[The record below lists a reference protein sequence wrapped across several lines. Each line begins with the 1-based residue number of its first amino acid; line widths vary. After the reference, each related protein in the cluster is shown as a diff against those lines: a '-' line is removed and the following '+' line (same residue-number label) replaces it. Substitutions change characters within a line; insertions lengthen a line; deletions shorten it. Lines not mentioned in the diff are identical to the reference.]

1 VDLQLAIR
9 VLWRFRLLVIPGL
22 VLAATLAF
30 LSMVRINV
38 SGSPHFTY
46 RAQPQYESTTSVFVT
61 THGFPWGSL
70 NLHAGPND
78 PNAPRGSVDT
88 GVLRNFASLYL
99 TLATSGPVMKRLAQT
114 GPINGVITAYPI
126 LAPDSTTLPL
136 LGLSS
141 VAATPGGALT
151 LAKRHLAAF
160 QEWLKTSQVKAG
172 TDPDQRIVLEPVT
185 GPLPATLLMGRKKTK
200 PIMIFLAMSV
210 AVIGLAFVLENLRPR
225 IRTVPEQQA
234 AEHQLSDAQT
244 TTRLTA

>member
-30 LSMVRINV
+30 LSMVRVNV
-38 SGSPHFTY
+38 SGSPHFSY

-78 PNAPRGSVDT
+78 PNAPR
-88 GVLRNFASLYL
+88 YL

-136 LGLSS
+136 LGLSA
-141 VAATPGGALT
+141 VAATPEGAMT
-151 LAKRHLAAF
+151 LARRHLVAF
-160 QEWLKTSQVKAG
+160 QTWLKTSQVKAG

-225 IRTVPEQQA
+225 IRTVPEAQP
-234 AEHQLSDAQT
+234 AEHQLADAQS